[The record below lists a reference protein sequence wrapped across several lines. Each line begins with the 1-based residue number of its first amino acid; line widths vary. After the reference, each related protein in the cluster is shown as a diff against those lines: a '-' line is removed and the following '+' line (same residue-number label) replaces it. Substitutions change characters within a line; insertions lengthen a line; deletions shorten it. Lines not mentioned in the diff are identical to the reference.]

1 MLNAVIVRQAIQH
14 STLKLLYVGK
24 CLIECL
30 YQVVDVLD
38 TDAQA
43 NGRRI
48 DVLLLQ
54 FLWAQLRVGGCC
66 WVDNQ

>member
-1 MLNAVIVRQAIQH
+1 MLNAVIVRQAIQHLTFNIQH

-38 TDAQA
+38 TDA
-43 NGRRI
+43 
-48 DVLLLQ
+48 
-54 FLWAQLRVGGCC
+54 
-66 WVDNQ
+66 

>member
-14 STLKLLYVGK
+14 STLKLLHIRK

-30 YQVVDVLD
+30 NQVVDVLD
-38 TDAQA
+38 TDAQS

-54 FLWAQLRVGGCC
+54 LLWAQLRVGGCC